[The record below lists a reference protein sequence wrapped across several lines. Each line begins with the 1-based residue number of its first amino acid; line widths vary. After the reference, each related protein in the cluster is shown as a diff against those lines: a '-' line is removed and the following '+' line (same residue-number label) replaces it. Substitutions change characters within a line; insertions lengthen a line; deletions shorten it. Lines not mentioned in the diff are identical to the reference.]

1 VAGNSND
8 SQSGYDLDL
17 TEDWDGS
24 AEPDQSAEL
33 SQSAD
38 SEWPADQGRTS
49 QRWLLLVYRV
59 PPEPSR
65 LRATVWRR
73 IKRLG
78 AIYLRSSAAGLPE
91 SPSAEMAMRKLRSEI
106 IDMSG
111 SAVLL
116 SCEVLAGEPDI
127 RAAFQSA
134 RNDEYGEIVDKC
146 DDFLA
151 GIDKE
156 YAENHLSYAELEEN
170 EIDLVKLR
178 KWLKRVRDRDAFGA
192 EGLQLALSALA
203 DCEKKLEDYAA
214 RVYAHESA
222 RH

>member
-1 VAGNSND
+1 MAGNPND
-8 SQSGYDLDL
+8 SQSGSDADL

-24 AEPDQSAEL
+24 AEPDQPAEL
-33 SQSAD
+33 GQSAD
-38 SEWPADQGRTS
+38 SDRPSDQGRTA

-78 AIYLRSSAAGLPE
+78 AIYLRNSAAGLPA

-134 RNDEYGEIVDKC
+134 RNDEYEEIVDKC
-146 DDFLA
+146 DDFIA
-151 GIDKE
+151 SIDKE
-156 YAENHLSYAELEEN
+156 YAEGHFSYAELEEN

-178 KWLKRVRDRDAFGA
+178 KWLKRIRGRDAFGT
-192 EGLQLALSALA
+192 EGLQSVLSALA
-203 DCEKKLEDYAA
+203 ECEKKLEAYAA
-214 RVYAHESA
+214 RVYAYESA